1 MFRARSI
8 QSSLSIKDKI
18 LSIDYILVISIFILG
33 LTSILAMYST
43 DGGELKYHTKSHI
56 LRFFVFFSMFL
67 TLSFIQIRFW
77 HSQSYLIYILFFIL
91 LLGVKYFGLTSSGS
105 KRWLDLYFMNLQ
117 PSELM
122 KIGLILFLALLTFS
136 CVGTSS
142 VGIFGS
148 GVSVAYDPR
157 TVGMQIDDSIM
168 QKNLIG
174 RLTLTDKKYI
184 ISISAKVL
192 DGNIY
197 LSGKVDE
204 PEEKLKI
211 IKMAWETKGARS
223 VQSTVTIKGNNNF
236 KSTAKDI
243 LITSQLRTALI
254 FNKLTKA
261 TNYTIDTINGKIYI
275 FGIAM
280 TKKEKEKVISEADQ
294 IHGVKDVIPSI
305 YLVEELSRN
314 KN

>member
-1 MFRARSI
+1 MFKTKENMKNFF
-8 QSSLSIKDKI
+8 L
-18 LSIDYILVISIFILG
+18 IS
-33 LTSILAMYST
+33 
-43 DGGELKYHTKSHI
+43 
-56 LRFFVFFSMFL
+56 FL
-67 TLSFIQIRFW
+67 T
-77 HSQSYLIYILFFIL
+77 
-91 LLGVKYFGLTSSGS
+91 
-105 KRWLDLYFMNLQ
+105 
-117 PSELM
+117 
-122 KIGLILFLALLTFS
+122 ALTFS

-148 GVSVAYDPR
+148 GVSIAYDPR

-168 QKNLIG
+168 QKNLVG
-174 RLTLTDKKYI
+174 RLALTDKKYI
-184 ISISAKVL
+184 INISAKVL

-211 IKMAWETKGARS
+211 IKAAWETKGARS
-223 VQSTVTIKGNNNF
+223 VHSTITIKGKSNF

-243 LITSQLRTALI
+243 LITSQLKTALI

-261 TNYTIDTINGKIYI
+261 SNYTIDTIEGKIYI

-280 TKKEKEKVISEADQ
+280 TKDEKEKVLSEADQ
-294 IHGVKDVIPSI
+294 IHGVKDVVPSI
-305 YLVEELSRN
+305 YLVEELSRH

>member
-1 MFRARSI
+1 M
-8 QSSLSIKDKI
+8 KK
-18 LSIDYILVISIFILG
+18 
-33 LTSILAMYST
+33 
-43 DGGELKYHTKSHI
+43 
-56 LRFFVFFSMFL
+56 
-67 TLSFIQIRFW
+67 
-77 HSQSYLIYILFFIL
+77 YLI
-91 LLGVKYFGLTSSGS
+91 
-105 KRWLDLYFMNLQ
+105 
-117 PSELM
+117 
-122 KIGLILFLALLTFS
+122 LILFSFYLTS

-168 QKNLIG
+168 QKNLMA
-174 RLTLTDKKYI
+174 RLTLSDKKYI
-184 ISISAKVL
+184 IDISTKVI
-192 DGNIY
+192 DGHIF

-211 IKMAWETKGARS
+211 IKMSWETKGVRS
-223 VQSTVTIKGNNNF
+223 VQSAVIIKGQTNF
-236 KSTAKDI
+236 KNAAKDV

-254 FNKLTKA
+254 FNKLTKS

-280 TKKEKEKVISEADQ
+280 TKDEKKKVISEANE
-294 IHGVKDVIPSI
+294 IHGVKEVVPSI
-305 YLVEELSRN
+305 ILVEELSRS

>member
-1 MFRARSI
+1 MKNI
-8 QSSLSIKDKI
+8 
-18 LSIDYILVISIFILG
+18 
-33 LTSILAMYST
+33 
-43 DGGELKYHTKSHI
+43 
-56 LRFFVFFSMFL
+56 
-67 TLSFIQIRFW
+67 
-77 HSQSYLIYILFFIL
+77 FFIL
-91 LLGVKYFGLTSSGS
+91 L
-105 KRWLDLYFMNLQ
+105 
-117 PSELM
+117 
-122 KIGLILFLALLTFS
+122 LALLTFS

-148 GVSVAYDPR
+148 GVSVAYAPR

-223 VQSTVTIKGNNNF
+223 VQSTVTIKGNSNF

>member
-1 MFRARSI
+1 MKNIFFI
-8 QSSLSIKDKI
+8 FV
-18 LSIDYILVISIFILG
+18 LVL
-33 LTSILAMYST
+33 
-43 DGGELKYHTKSHI
+43 
-56 LRFFVFFSMFL
+56 L
-67 TLSFIQIRFW
+67 TL
-77 HSQSYLIYILFFIL
+77 
-91 LLGVKYFGLTSSGS
+91 
-105 KRWLDLYFMNLQ
+105 
-117 PSELM
+117 
-122 KIGLILFLALLTFS
+122 S

>member
-1 MFRARSI
+1 MKNI
-8 QSSLSIKDKI
+8 
-18 LSIDYILVISIFILG
+18 
-33 LTSILAMYST
+33 
-43 DGGELKYHTKSHI
+43 
-56 LRFFVFFSMFL
+56 
-67 TLSFIQIRFW
+67 
-77 HSQSYLIYILFFIL
+77 FFIL
-91 LLGVKYFGLTSSGS
+91 V
-105 KRWLDLYFMNLQ
+105 
-117 PSELM
+117 
-122 KIGLILFLALLTFS
+122 LALLTLS

-223 VQSTVTIKGNNNF
+223 VQSTVTIKGNSNF

-261 TNYTIDTINGKIYI
+261 TNYTIDTINGKVYI

-294 IHGVKDVIPSI
+294 IHGVKEVIPSI

>member
-1 MFRARSI
+1 M
-8 QSSLSIKDKI
+8 KK
-18 LSIDYILVISIFILG
+18 
-33 LTSILAMYST
+33 
-43 DGGELKYHTKSHI
+43 
-56 LRFFVFFSMFL
+56 
-67 TLSFIQIRFW
+67 
-77 HSQSYLIYILFFIL
+77 YLI
-91 LLGVKYFGLTSSGS
+91 
-105 KRWLDLYFMNLQ
+105 
-117 PSELM
+117 
-122 KIGLILFLALLTFS
+122 LILFSFYLIS

-168 QKNLIG
+168 QKNLMA
-174 RLTLTDKKYI
+174 RLTLSDKKYI
-184 ISISAKVL
+184 IDISTKVI
-192 DGNIY
+192 DGHIF

-211 IKMAWETKGARS
+211 IKMSWETKGARS
-223 VQSTVTIKGNNNF
+223 VQSAVIIKGQTNF
-236 KSTAKDI
+236 KNAAKDV

-254 FNKLTKA
+254 FNKLTKS

-280 TKKEKEKVISEADQ
+280 TKDEKKKVISEANE
-294 IHGVKDVIPSI
+294 IHGVKEVVPSI
-305 YLVEELSRN
+305 ILVEELSRS

>member
-1 MFRARSI
+1 MFKNKKKMKKFLLIAVITSF
-8 QSSLSIKDKI
+8 LS
-18 LSIDYILVISIFILG
+18 
-33 LTSILAMYST
+33 
-43 DGGELKYHTKSHI
+43 
-56 LRFFVFFSMFL
+56 
-67 TLSFIQIRFW
+67 
-77 HSQSYLIYILFFIL
+77 
-91 LLGVKYFGLTSSGS
+91 
-105 KRWLDLYFMNLQ
+105 
-117 PSELM
+117 
-122 KIGLILFLALLTFS
+122 S

-174 RLTLTDKKYI
+174 RLTLSDKKYI
-184 ISISAKVL
+184 ISISVKVL

-211 IKMAWETKGARS
+211 IKMAWETKGTRS
-223 VQSTVTIKGNNNF
+223 VQSTVTIKGKTNF
-236 KSTAKDI
+236 KNTAKDI
-243 LITSQLRTALI
+243 LITSQLKTALI

-261 TNYTIDTINGKIYI
+261 TNYTIDTIKGKVYI

-280 TKKEKEKVISEADQ
+280 TKDEKKKVISEANQ
-294 IHGVKDVIPSI
+294 IHGVEEVVPSI
-305 YLVEELSRN
+305 YLVEELSRH